1 LSRKGVLAFLFSRV
15 VVLPKEQVGRW
26 KVNKTE
32 EKPLGRVTH
41 YYSHLGVIIIELTG
55 GELNAS
61 EQDFSKFGP

>member
-1 LSRKGVLAFLFSRV
+1 
-15 VVLPKEQVGRW
+15 VGRW

-41 YYSHLGVIIIELTG
+41 YYSHLGVIIIELTS
-55 GELNAS
+55 GELNTS